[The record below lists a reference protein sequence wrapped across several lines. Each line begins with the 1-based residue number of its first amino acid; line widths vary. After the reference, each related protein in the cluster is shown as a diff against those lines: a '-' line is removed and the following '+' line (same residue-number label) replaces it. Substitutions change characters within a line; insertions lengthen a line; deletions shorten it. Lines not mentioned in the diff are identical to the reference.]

1 MTDTRQSPSE
11 QFVSEL
17 AALDVKL
24 PVNVT
29 DDVGVIAD
37 ADGQAIITVDVNGEM
52 ADARVERIALWVVLA
67 INTCGGF
74 KAERGERH
82 G

>member
-37 ADGQAIITVDVNGEM
+37 AGGRAIITVDVNGEM

-74 KAERGERH
+74 KAEQGERH